1 MAESKPASAV
11 DIDSGADAVLE
22 TGFTDAQRDASTL
35 MRAAGLLTDA
45 EGTEEVGAALA
56 HNLKL
61 WVAIR
66 SIANSERCELPE
78 ELRSELRTL
87 AKYTADITIP
97 AREGTIDLRDI
108 IALARIDLMIAEGL
122 LNAERNAL
130 IQKRA
135 YEIWEEEGRPVDKSA
150 EHWLRAERDVALAAA
165 GLSPAAG
172 G

>member
-11 DIDSGADAVLE
+11 DIDTGADAVLE

-35 MRAAGLLTDA
+35 MRAASLLTDA
-45 EGTEEVGAALA
+45 DGPEEIGAALA

-78 ELRSELRTL
+78 EVRNELRTL

-97 AREGTIDLRDI
+97 VKEGEIDLRDI
-108 IALARIDLMIAEGL
+108 IALARINLMIAEGL
-122 LNAERNAL
+122 LSAERNAL

-135 YEIWEEEGRPVDKSA
+135 YQIWEEEGCPAEKST
-150 EHWLRAERDVALAAA
+150 EHWLRAEREVALAAA
-165 GLSPAAG
+165 GLSPASEG
-172 G
+172 